1 MYIRLEPADF
11 FMYRVIMV
19 FDLENPD
26 AEDQQVR
33 DYLTEHELE
42 PKYQRVGEF
51 EERQCELMQF
61 GGCYLGNR
69 HLDAIGKIQ
78 RTQVETELVMEQIEV
93 HLSDESAGDLGL
105 SGERRKS
112 AAAELEPMF
121 HEDSVFS
128 TAENGELTATLDG
141 PAVREAA
148 RKLIAASAGD

>member
-1 MYIRLEPADF
+1 
-11 FMYRVIMV
+11 
-19 FDLENPD
+19 
-26 AEDQQVR
+26 
-33 DYLTEHELE
+33 
-42 PKYQRVGEF
+42 
-51 EERQCELMQF
+51 MQF

-105 SGERRKS
+105 TAERRK
-112 AAAELEPMF
+112 ATVAELEPMF
-121 HEDSVFS
+121 HEESVFS

-148 RKLIAASAGD
+148 RKLIATSAGNKRLYHCMSRRNYRVVKLLNKPSLLSRSALRSNG